1 MHTIGSFNSN
11 ERLFPVGWEPDAAA
25 LLDHAHLVADDP
37 DETERN
43 RFVGRLQSF
52 LASQRGCTV
61 APIYGR
67 YVSNLDDF
75 CHQLERIVPVE
86 RLDRR
91 IHGLHGVTNALRQRG
106 HGSGRS
112 LARSRHLIWSDA
124 DHCLRAD
131 PELFGDLIDAIAG
144 VSAEA
149 EFSSEEPLMIQR
161 VVLVGGAALAQAA
174 SDPRGPLRSWR
185 TDRTGV
191 PFWRVLTGLD
201 APPIERRSIADIVA
215 GRAHLAIDE
224 QIDRL
229 ARSGAI

>member
-1 MHTIGSFNSN
+1 MHTLRSWNTD
-11 ERLFPVGWEPDAAA
+11 EPLFPVGWEPDAAA
-25 LLDHAHLVADDP
+25 LLEHAHLVADDP
-37 DETERN
+37 AEAERN

-67 YVSNLDDF
+67 YIAGLEEF
-75 CHQLERIVPVE
+75 CHQLERSIPVP

-106 HGSGRS
+106 HGSGRV
-112 LARSRHLIWSDA
+112 LARSRHLIWNDA
-124 DHCLRAD
+124 DHCLRAN
-131 PELFGDLIDAIAG
+131 PALFAELIDAIAG
-144 VSAEA
+144 VAAEA

-161 VVLVGGAALAQAA
+161 VVLVGGPALAEAA
-174 SDPRGPLRSWR
+174 ADPSGPIRSWWS
-185 TDRTGV
+185 DRAGV

-224 QIDRL
+224 QIERL
-229 ARSGAI
+229 ARSGAV